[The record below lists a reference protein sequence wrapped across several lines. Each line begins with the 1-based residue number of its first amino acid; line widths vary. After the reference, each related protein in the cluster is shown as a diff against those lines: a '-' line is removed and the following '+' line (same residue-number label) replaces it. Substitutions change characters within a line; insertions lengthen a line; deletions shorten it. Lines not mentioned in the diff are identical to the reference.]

1 MFRRKLQTQFQF
13 LFTSYSLFTKKEPS
27 SNMPI
32 YQRPKNTRK
41 NLYIKTLIF
50 NIVKIVQSIDSI
62 SFFNFFLKI
71 VKAPC
76 KFFFFFL
83 WTSAYIYLARRKI
96 QSHRIQSV
104 GERNLNARVSL
115 SVNGVSIFTPRRDR
129 GAKLDLALRRR
140 E

>member
-1 MFRRKLQTQFQF
+1 MFRRKLQTQFRF

-27 SNMPI
+27 PNMPI
-32 YQRPKNTRK
+32 YQRPKKHSQKSIHQNTNFQYCQNCAINRFHF
-41 NLYIKTLIF
+41 IF
-50 NIVKIVQSIDSI
+50 Q
-62 SFFNFFLKI
+62 L
-71 VKAPC
+71 
-76 KFFFFFL
+76 FFFFP
-83 WTSAYIYLARRKI
+83 WTSAYIYLARWKI

-104 GERNLNARVSL
+104 RERDLNARVSL

>member
-1 MFRRKLQTQFQF
+1 MFRRKLQTQFRF

-27 SNMPI
+27 PNMPI

-62 SFFNFFLKI
+62 SFFNFFFSFPGHPPTFI
-71 VKAPC
+71 SHDG
-76 KFFFFFL
+76 KFKVIEFKVF
-83 WTSAYIYLARRKI
+83 
-96 QSHRIQSV
+96 
-104 GERNLNARVSL
+104 ERDLNARVSL